1 MSYFNHYGGSW
12 KAFGSPGGS
21 SREHSAIDSP
31 KEAKEKEEKDYGQH
45 NRAPK
50 GPCIYSF
57 CLLKTFWIISLLHGD
72 TDYQPSHHSSLFL
85 LLDLCT
91 CKCRLKLV
99 AICFFFL
106 LFLLYLKKEIWD
118 KLHWFVFFLS
128 VYPSGVHQA
137 KDSFR
142 FVGAYREVAKTSF
155 NCYKITV
162 KVELGGTPMCSSCA
176 TIGWNAKG
184 QDFPIARLHCTSQ
197 VVCSTAYCL
206 RSYFSALWRKTIKPS
221 FLLNLYTILYSH
233 YESKN
238 M

>member
-1 MSYFNHYGGSW
+1 MSYFNHYGDSW

-21 SREHSAIDSP
+21 SREHSAIHS
-31 KEAKEKEEKDYGQH
+31 
-45 NRAPK
+45 
-50 GPCIYSF
+50 
-57 CLLKTFWIISLLHGD
+57 
-72 TDYQPSHHSSLFL
+72 DYQPSHHSSLFF

-99 AICFFFL
+99 AICFFL